1 MSTDQMALVIQVR
14 ASSLSSSIHH
24 PRHNSMHPPWNL
36 SLQTSKGQ
44 GTLMH
49 SKKLSINSVL
59 LREKAEC
66 LESNDRKKSLEQVKK
81 EGQEALLKKSSD
93 PVGTM
98 KIIDSIQE
106 LGIGHHFEEEINA
119 LLGKICHWDASQD
132 LFATSLQFRLLRHN
146 GWTTFPENFNK
157 FLDKSGNFKES
168 LSRDIGGMLSLYEA
182 SFLGAEGEGVLQQ
195 AMDFSR
201 GHLHQSIPHMAPE
214 LGRQVSRALRLPRH
228 LQMERLEAKN
238 YMDQYS
244 RTTTKIPALLE
255 LAKLD
260 YDMLQSLYKRELG
273 EITRWWK
280 ELGLIESLGFAR
292 DRPSECFL
300 WTVGIFPEPR
310 YSNCRIELTK
320 TVCIL
325 LVMDDIFDTY
335 GSFDDLVLFVK
346 AIKRW
351 DLDAMEQLP
360 EYMKICYMA
369 LYNTTHE
376 IAYKIQKDR
385 GLTAVAY
392 LKKTWIDIFEAFLEE
407 AKWFN
412 QGYVPSFR
420 EYLDNGVIS
429 AGSYMAMTHATF
441 LVGDGISKDT
451 LSMMKTY
458 PRLFSCSGEILR
470 FWNDLGTSTEEQ
482 ERGDNAC
489 SIQCY
494 MRENN
499 GCDENEARKHIRGL
513 IGKLWLELNG
523 VAMNTTALP
532 SSIVKACFN
541 MARTAQ
547 VIYQHGDDKST
558 YTVDDY
564 VQTLSMALVIQVRAS
579 SLSSSIHHP
588 RHNSMHPP
596 WNLSL
601 QTSKGQGT
609 IMHSKKLSINSVLL
623 REKLN

>member
-564 VQTLSMALVIQVRAS
+564 VQTLFFTPSAI
-579 SLSSSIHHP
+579 
-588 RHNSMHPP
+588 
-596 WNLSL
+596 
-601 QTSKGQGT
+601 
-609 IMHSKKLSINSVLL
+609 
-623 REKLN
+623 